1 MTSLLLLVQVLI
13 PLFTGQLL
21 PAEKLQEVMD
31 GLATALDQF
40 EGLFLQDKPF
50 LVGSEVSLADLV
62 AIVDLMQ
69 VTPSAGPSS
78 SPVPD
83 CPSAAEGQS
92 AKLLRKGNSLTKQW
106 KDPKR
111 GGHGEGERT
120 ANELQANEEGALMIP
135 RAVAGSFLSKVHI
148 ACPSS

>member
-1 MTSLLLLVQVLI
+1 MGLGCFLVGMTSLLLLVQVLI
-13 PLFTGQLL
+13 PLFTGQPL

-69 VTPSAGPSS
+69 VTSRVLGSHPPLCLIALQRQRAKVPSS
-78 SPVPD
+78 SGK
-83 CPSAAEGQS
+83 E
-92 AKLLRKGNSLTKQW
+92 T
-106 KDPKR
+106 
-111 GGHGEGERT
+111 H
-120 ANELQANEEGALMIP
+120 
-135 RAVAGSFLSKVHI
+135 
-148 ACPSS
+148 